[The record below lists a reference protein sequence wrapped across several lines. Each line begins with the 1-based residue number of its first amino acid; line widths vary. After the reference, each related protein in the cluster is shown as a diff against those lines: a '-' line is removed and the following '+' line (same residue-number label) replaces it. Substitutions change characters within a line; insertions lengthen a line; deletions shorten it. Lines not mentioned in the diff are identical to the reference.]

1 MIPLGPSHE
10 SILGSTGGRSVG
22 RGPGRQRFVH
32 LNRKQRRIA
41 VCFRGH
47 VLVACT
53 LILFISTH
61 GVALGQVTFTTTPTQ
76 QPLEPLAPSVYTGR
90 PDLFAAPG
98 KGDEGLPI
106 GNWLVFP
113 SMFGGALFAT
123 NPSESPTGGRASPGF
138 RYNTST
144 YAQTDDGPWKTVL
157 YTNTD
162 LDLYANQGGSAGTS
176 SNFLSTRTG
185 AIETYQPLSD
195 LIMNLQGDLTRQENY
210 FSPLGIS
217 NNLSSL
223 NPTGVGVA
231 PTATPLPY
239 TQLSATASV
248 QKNVA
253 NAFIIGSGSVVNL
266 TYDNS
271 TTIAAPSPNGQTYTA
286 SLRGGYYI
294 IPDIYGYLETTLDDR
309 SYATTALSS
318 WGYRTVA
325 GLGSDRIGLF
335 RGELYAGYQAE
346 NYQSA
351 SVGSAAGPVLGA
363 RGAYFPLPELTINAS
378 ADETIGA
385 SLLSATP
392 TSPAGTST
400 KVTTFLTQAN
410 YALAPEWTA
419 TGRGGLALT
428 SYGSNPRQ
436 DTAWTAGFTITYSV
450 WRSLGLTF
458 DYQHTA
464 LVSNVPLAGFSNDA
478 VSLGVSYKY

>member
-1 MIPLGPSHE
+1 MIPVAPSHE
-10 SILGSTGGRSVG
+10 SILGSGGRRSDG
-22 RGPGRQRFVH
+22 RGLARRRFGC
-32 LNRKQRRIA
+32 LDLKQRRTT
-41 VCFRGH
+41 VRFRGH
-47 VLVACT
+47 ALVVCT
-53 LILFISTH
+53 LIWIISTH
-61 GVALGQVTFTTTPTQ
+61 TAALAQVTFTTTPTQ

-90 PDLFAAPG
+90 PDLFGPPG

-113 SMFGGALFAT
+113 DMFAGALFAT
-123 NPSESPTGGRASPGF
+123 NPSESPTGGRASPGL
-138 RYNTST
+138 RLTTNT
-144 YAQTDDGPWKTVL
+144 YAQTDDGIKKTVL

-162 LDLYANQGGSAGTS
+162 LDLYAKQGGTSGTS

-185 AIETYQPLSD
+185 VIETYQPVSD
-195 LIMNLQGDLTRQENY
+195 FILNLQGDLTRQENY

-239 TQLSATASV
+239 TQLSGTVSV
-248 QKNVA
+248 QKNLA

-266 TYDNS
+266 TYDRS
-271 TTIAAPSPNGQTYTA
+271 TTIAAPSPNGQTYTT
-286 SLRGGYYI
+286 SIRGGYWI
-294 IPDIYGYLETTLDDR
+294 IPDLYGYVETSLDDR
-309 SYATTALSS
+309 SYATSALSS
-318 WGYRTVA
+318 WGYRSVA

-335 RGELYAGYQAE
+335 RGELYAGYQTE

-351 SVGSAAGPVLGA
+351 SVGSTGGPVLGA

-378 ADETIGA
+378 VDETIGA

-400 KVTTFLTQAN
+400 KVTTFLTQVN
-410 YALAPEWTA
+410 YALAPEWSA

-428 SYGSNPRQ
+428 SYGSDPRQ
-436 DTAWTAGFTITYSV
+436 DTAWTAGATITYSV

-458 DYQHTA
+458 DYQHTQ
-464 LVSNVPLAGFSNDA
+464 LSSNVP
-478 VSLGVSYKY
+478 